1 MNSIKF
7 SIAEQAFYDNNYQS
21 PPTDAIGI
29 SEEDH
34 WRLISGMNDGERRVY
49 LDGDGRL
56 CLSDKRPSSFH
67 KFDSDKNTWYISDED
82 FSAISIAEAESKK
95 ASLLSEAAKE
105 IEWRKYAVEKGVATD
120 EESEELDAWEMYRVR
135 IMRIKTDAAPD
146 IEWPSPPTS

>member
-1 MNSIKF
+1 MNNIKF
-7 SIAEQAFYDNNYQS
+7 SITEQAFYDKNY
-21 PPTDAIGI
+21 PLPATDAIDI

-49 LDGDGRL
+49 LDEDEQL

-67 KFDSDKNTWYISDED
+67 KFDSGKNAWYISDED
-82 FSAISIAEAESKK
+82 FSAISITEAESKK
-95 ASLLSEAAKE
+95 SSLLSEAVKE
-105 IEWRKYAVEKGVATD
+105 IEWRKYAVEKGIATD
-120 EESEELDAWEMYRVR
+120 EEPEDLDAWEMYRVK

>member
-1 MNSIKF
+1 MNIIKF

-49 LDGDGRL
+49 LDVDGRL

-95 ASLLSEAAKE
+95 SSLLSEAAKE
-105 IEWRKYAVEKGVATD
+105 IEWRKYAVEKEVATD
-120 EESEELDAWEMYRVR
+120 EESKELDAWEMYRVTL
-135 IMRIKTDAAPD
+135 MRVKTSEAPD
-146 IEWPSPPTS
+146 IEWPSPPAS